1 LETTLISYFLLPQI
15 ESTTILL
22 SILSGI
28 IVGFILGIIGG
39 GGSIL
44 AVPLLIYVVGI
55 DDPHVAIGTSAL
67 AVGANAAVNLIFH
80 KKRGNL
86 KPKVGLYFAIPGI
99 LGALIGSQL
108 GLITPGDSLL
118 VLFGGLMI
126 VIAYKMFAGKNKN
139 IHENVSTTGSTV
151 ILQKKKLW
159 LNGILVGL
167 ASGFFGIGGGFLIMP
182 SLMFTSGLSVTEAIA
197 TSLIPVSAFGFT
209 TATMYGI
216 ENNIN
221 WFISLFFVIGGIA
234 GGFIGTK
241 VMNKIP
247 KKTLMKIFAIV
258 LVIVAFY
265 IITSTVLEWGIN

>member
-1 LETTLISYFLLPQI
+1 METDLFSYFLLPQI
-15 ESTTILL
+15 ESTTIIL

-99 LGALIGSQL
+99 LGAIIGSQL

-126 VIAYKMFAGKNKN
+126 VIAYKMISGKNKN
-139 IHENVSTTGSTV
+139 IHENVSATGSTV
-151 ILQKKKLW
+151 VLQKKKLW

-247 KKTLMKIFAIV
+247 KKTLMKIFAMV

-265 IITSTVLEWGIN
+265 IVVNTVLGWG

>member
-1 LETTLISYFLLPQI
+1 METDLISYLLLPQI
-15 ESTTILL
+15 ESSTIIL

-86 KPKVGLYFAIPGI
+86 KPKTGLYFAIPGI
-99 LGALIGSQL
+99 LGAIIGSQL

-126 VIAYKMFAGKNKN
+126 VIAYKMISRKNKN
-139 IHENVSTTGSTV
+139 IHENVSATGSTV
-151 ILQKKKLW
+151 VLQKKKLW

-247 KKTLMKIFAIV
+247 KKTLMKIFAVV
-258 LVIVAFY
+258 LIIVAFY
-265 IITSTVLEWGIN
+265 IIVSTVLGWG

>member
-1 LETTLISYFLLPQI
+1 LDAVLASYFLLPQI
-15 ESTTILL
+15 ESSAVIL

-55 DDPHVAIGTSAL
+55 EDPHVSIGTSAL
-67 AVGANAAVNLIFH
+67 AVGANAAINLVYH
-80 KKRGNL
+80 KKSNKI
-86 KPKVGLYFAIPGI
+86 KPKTGIYFAIPGI
-99 LGALIGSQL
+99 LGGAIGAQL

-118 VLFGGLMI
+118 VLFGIFMI
-126 VIAYKMFAGKNKN
+126 IVAYKIITGKNKN
-139 IHENVSTTGSTV
+139 VMDNASTNGLTIVLQRRKIWLTG
-151 ILQKKKLW
+151 I
-159 LNGILVGL
+159 GVGL

-182 SLMFTSGLSVTEAIA
+182 SLMFAGGLSITEAIA

-209 TATMYGI
+209 TATMYGV

-221 WFISLFFVIGGIA
+221 WLISALFVIGGAA
-234 GGFIGTK
+234 GGFAGTRL
-241 VMNKIP
+241 MHRFP
-247 KKTLMKIFAIV
+247 KKVLRQIFSVI

-265 IITSTVLEWGIN
+265 IIVSTVLGW